1 MGDIRVSDR
10 QRKGS
15 PMKRALRFA
24 GNLLWA
30 LAGLAILLILLYF
43 VLHAVRTRTPA
54 PIANAA
60 ALVERGLQPPTA

>member
-1 MGDIRVSDR
+1 
-10 QRKGS
+10 
-15 PMKRALRFA
+15 MKRALRFA